1 MENPKGKHRS
11 DRLETKVFFAIVFS
25 TFVVYKFHKK
35 KHKTT
40 TLLFCRSRRRSSA
53 LSSDFPC
60 CSASHDMFVCCL
72 ALEVALWCGRSA
84 AVGDFQVWE
93 KQQAEHEATTTRK
106 KRETQRNFLGRI
118 DVGSFTAQ
126 SFVKKIEAN
135 FLFLFSYFTGCA
147 LAKKKSRKIYC
158 EIYFPRII
166 SLA

>member
-84 AVGDFQVWE
+84 AVRDFQVWE

-135 FLFLFSYFTGCA
+135 FFFCFRTLLGA
-147 LAKKKSRKIYC
+147 HSRKKRAEKFIVKFIFQ
-158 EIYFPRII
+158 E
-166 SLA
+166 